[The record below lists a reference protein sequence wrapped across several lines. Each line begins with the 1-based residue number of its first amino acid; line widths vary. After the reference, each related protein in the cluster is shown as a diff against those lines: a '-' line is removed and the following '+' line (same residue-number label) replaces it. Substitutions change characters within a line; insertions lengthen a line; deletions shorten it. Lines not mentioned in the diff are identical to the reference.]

1 MADHGQCACGH
12 RGLLICEQNQPTG
25 RLSQIYYIIL
35 EFWTDRILG
44 YTRETRM
51 HLLANLKVSAIA
63 LATFALTVTA
73 QAGDITGAGSTF
85 VYPILSKWS
94 ADYSV
99 KTGNKVNYQS
109 IGSGGGIA
117 QIKGATVDFG
127 ASDMPL
133 KPADLQK
140 LGLGQFPLVM
150 GGIVPVVNIDG
161 VQPGRMR
168 FTGPLLADIYLGKI
182 KNWNDPAIA
191 KINPDVKLPDAAIGV
206 VHRADGSGTTFNW
219 ANYLSK
225 VSPEWKDKVG
235 EGTSVQ
241 WPVGLGGK
249 GNEGVAAFVTQ
260 TKNSIGYVEY
270 AYVIQNKMTYGLVQ
284 NKAGKFIKPDAASF
298 QAAAASA
305 KWGDATDFFLIM
317 TDAPGDDAYPVAA
330 TVFILMYKQPKDAAR
345 TNTTMD
351 FFKWAL
357 ENGQP
362 QANSLDYL
370 PIPCRPANRDLL
382 EDSICGS
389 EGIILVTECPFD
401 SSPTST

>member
-1 MADHGQCACGH
+1 
-12 RGLLICEQNQPTG
+12 
-25 RLSQIYYIIL
+25 
-35 EFWTDRILG
+35 
-44 YTRETRM
+44 M

-161 VQPGRMR
+161 VQPGQMR

-249 GNEGVAAFVTQ
+249 GNEGVAAFVNQ

-284 NKAGKFIKPDAASF
+284 NKACKFIKPDAASF

-305 KWGDATDFFLIM
+305 KWADATDFYLIM
-317 TDAPGDDAYPVAA
+317 TDAPGDDSYPVAA
-330 TVFILMYKQPKDAAR
+330 TVFVLMYKQPKDAAR

-362 QANSLDYL
+362 QANSLDY
-370 PIPCRPANRDLL
+370 
-382 EDSICGS
+382 
-389 EGIILVTECPFD
+389 VPF
-401 SSPTST
+401 PPNVVEQIETYWKIQFAGVKG